1 MVKQKDNLKLTKQD
15 WIDCGLKVLGESGL
29 EAIKV
34 EPLAKLLK
42 VTKGSFYW
50 HFKNRDELLEAILQE
65 WVKIETNSIIDR
77 VEELG
82 GDADRKLLNLF
93 ELAIEDDGKVENAIR
108 AWANNDVKAATILD
122 RVDTIRLNYTKDLFL
137 KIGFTPT
144 EAKVRA
150 QMGYYSLIGE
160 FTIGI
165 KNHRTERLNLV
176 RLEHAILTQIKEVGS
191 RETAK

>member
-1 MVKQKDNLKLTKQD
+1 VS
-15 WIDCGLKVLGESGL
+15 ICGLKVLGESGL

-50 HFKNRDELLEAILQE
+50 HFKNRDELLDAILQE
-65 WVKIETNSIIDR
+65 WVKVETNSIIDR

-82 GDADRKLLNLF
+82 GDANQKLLNLF

-108 AWANNDVKAATILD
+108 AWANNDIKAATIID
-122 RVDTIRLNYTKDLFL
+122 RVNALRLKYTKDLFL

-150 QMGYYSLIGE
+150 QMAYYSLIGE

-165 KNHRTERLNLV
+165 KGDRTERLNLV
-176 RLEHAILTQIKEVGS
+176 KLEHAILTQRKDID
-191 RETAK
+191 